1 MKHISILGA
10 SLLGLLMVAT
20 SCNDEWE
27 DEQYAH
33 YVAFSAPLDN
43 DGVKVVNVPYT
54 RCVYDAEGNV
64 TGNKFPDEGDGGY
77 GISEYDLPVV
87 IAGSTTNPKDVTIH
101 FDADPDTLY
110 TMNVARF
117 QNRTD
122 LYYQD
127 MTQYATYP
135 KEMTIPA
142 GKDVDLMNIKFD
154 FRGIDMSKKWVLPIQ
169 ILDNEDYGYQSHP
182 RQYYAKA
189 LLRVYPFNDWS
200 GLYSGTSQQITIE
213 GDTDASVVENVRLY
227 VVDENTVFVYGGLI
241 DEDRKD
247 RANYKIN
254 LEFVP
259 NETDPSRGT
268 VKFTCNNPQMKFKV
282 NKVKDSAGNDTEE
295 DEITRYTII
304 EEMDATQ
311 NYLLHRYV
319 IINNVNYTFTD
330 YGLVPGYEMS
340 YTVKGSLTG
349 ERKINTQ
356 EPDPQHA
363 IDWD

>member
-1 MKHISILGA
+1 
-10 SLLGLLMVAT
+10 
-20 SCNDEWE
+20 
-27 DEQYAH
+27 
-33 YVAFSAPLDN
+33 
-43 DGVKVVNVPYT
+43 
-54 RCVYDAEGNV
+54 
-64 TGNKFPDEGDGGY
+64 
-77 GISEYDLPVV
+77 
-87 IAGSTTNPKDVTIH
+87 
-101 FDADPDTLY
+101 
-110 TMNVARF
+110 
-117 QNRTD
+117 
-122 LYYQD
+122 
-127 MTQYATYP
+127 
-135 KEMTIPA
+135 
-142 GKDVDLMNIKFD
+142 
-154 FRGIDMSKKWVLPIQ
+154 MSKKWVLPIQ

-227 VVDENTVFVYGGLI
+227 VVDENTVFVYAGLI

-268 VKFTCNNPQMKFKV
+268 VKFTCNNPQMKFKI

>member
-43 DGVKVVNVPYT
+43 NGVKVVNVPYT

-200 GLYSGTSQQITIE
+200 GVYSGTAQQITIA
-213 GDTDASVVENVRLY
+213 GDTEASVVENVRLY
-227 VVDENTVFVYGGLI
+227 VVDENKVFVYAGLI

-254 LEFVP
+254 LEFIP
-259 NETDPSRGT
+259 NENDHTRGT
-268 VKFTCNNPQMKFKV
+268 IKFTCNNPQMKFKI

-330 YGLVPGYEMS
+330 YGMVPGYEMS